1 MESNSEEFYKQK
13 YLKYKHKYLEAQ
25 KLYGEDLE
33 GGVWG
38 DWIWVICPN
47 GKFDIISKSWQYT
60 DKNTVPDE
68 NCLWLQLGDDSW
80 WCTSGNK
87 KLKNCLTGVEEKD
100 VAFEKGLG
108 KEEQKGRFFGTN
120 NVYSNDKAKR
130 ELEAYI
136 TKSGLSNYSIFKYKS
151 APKADYRKVEFTNLN
166 AK

>member
-25 KLYGEDLE
+25 KLYGEELE
-33 GGVWG
+33 GGVCG
-38 DWIWVICPN
+38 DWIWVICPTS
-47 GKFDIISKSWQYT
+47 KFNIISTSDDYK
-60 DKNTVPDE
+60 KNMTVPDE
-68 NCLWLQLGDDSW
+68 NCLWLALGDNSW

-87 KLKNCLTGVEEKD
+87 KLKKCGTGKEETE

-108 KEEQKGRFFGTN
+108 NTKDSIFSKGYT
-120 NVYSNDKAKR
+120 NDKAQS

-151 APKADYRKVEFTNLN
+151 APKADYRKVEFTNLK